1 MPDKITII
9 TDVII
14 IVIMVLSYIYGRYIS
29 PRLHPG
35 AVDQTKKA
43 LDELTLVANYADKF
57 VIWAREFL
65 KNKPGT
71 EKMDEVL
78 SKLEEVTRKYKLVM
92 TSEQLKAIAQAA
104 YENMKTEDKD
114 TSAAT
119 IAEKAIDA
127 IKETAVANAANNT
140 AVDKVAMLANDIKV
154 IKEEK

>member
-78 SKLEEVTRKYKLVM
+78 SKLQESISL
-92 TSEQLKAIAQAA
+92 
-104 YENMKTEDKD
+104 
-114 TSAAT
+114 
-119 IAEKAIDA
+119 
-127 IKETAVANAANNT
+127 
-140 AVDKVAMLANDIKV
+140 
-154 IKEEK
+154 